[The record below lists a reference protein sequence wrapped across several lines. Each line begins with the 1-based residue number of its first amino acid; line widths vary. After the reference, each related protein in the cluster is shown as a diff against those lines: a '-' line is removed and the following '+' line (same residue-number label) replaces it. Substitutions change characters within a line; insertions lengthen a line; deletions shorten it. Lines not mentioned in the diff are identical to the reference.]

1 MFKKGVNML
10 ELYVMESCPY
20 CKKVMSF
27 LEENNISY
35 SKMDISNR
43 ENYDALLNLGGM
55 EQVPFLNDTE
65 NNVKMYESDDIIKY
79 VSKL

>member
-20 CKKVMSF
+20 CKKVMSY
-27 LEENNISY
+27 LDENNVSY

>member
-1 MFKKGVNML
+1 ML

-27 LEENNISY
+27 LDENNVSY

-79 VSKL
+79 VSKS

>member
-1 MFKKGVNML
+1 ML

-27 LEENNISY
+27 LDENNISY

>member
-1 MFKKGVNML
+1 
-10 ELYVMESCPY
+10 
-20 CKKVMSF
+20 MSF

>member
-1 MFKKGVNML
+1 ML

>member
-27 LEENNISY
+27 LEENNVSY

>member
-1 MFKKGVNML
+1 ML

-27 LEENNISY
+27 LDENNVSY

>member
-27 LEENNISY
+27 LDENNVSY

>member
-79 VSKL
+79 VSKS

>member
-1 MFKKGVNML
+1 ML

-20 CKKVMSF
+20 CKKVMSY
-27 LEENNISY
+27 LDENNVSY